1 MNLAFWC
8 RISVWVRFSP
18 GYPEAKE
25 KSLAG
30 KRREKKEVEMLLII
44 GKICRSEKVPE
55 RFLLQIQNSSSLVI
69 IDRKFLALVHEG
81 EVWYVEELKR
91 GERFLIV
98 KPVKKFENQLELLDF
113 IFERKAEEEW
123 KREYPLPLDYFV
135 KFHLLGSYHHFK
147 YPSYLSPKSPTIYL
161 RDERIGSHKRPLY
174 AVKTSSCFIPVAGT
188 VFGRQSNIWIPHVL
202 DLKSYFDEY
211 PVEELLPYSPEIWD
225 RGKDWWEKKTEKT
238 DPKNIVEM
246 NYVEARKNWLKRWL
260 IQNSSRHLFEIKE
273 RNQIEEYVFKTSNV
287 EIFKLNDNHFFLD
300 EEKAFALLADEWEEQ
315 VFRNIF
321 K

>member
-1 MNLAFWC
+1 M
-8 RISVWVRFSP
+8 
-18 GYPEAKE
+18 
-25 KSLAG
+25 
-30 KRREKKEVEMLLII
+30 
-44 GKICRSEKVPE
+44 PE
-55 RFLLQIQNSSSLVI
+55 RFLIKSHFTSNLVL
-69 IDRKFLALVHEG
+69 IDRKFLPLVKEG
-81 EVWYVEELKR
+81 EVWYVEILKQ
-91 GERFLIV
+91 GEKFIVV
-98 KPVKKFENQLELLDF
+98 KPVKIFETQLDLIDF
-113 IFERKAEEEW
+113 IFQMKAEEEW
-123 KREYPLPLDYFV
+123 KRGYPLPLDYFV

-147 YPSYLSPKSPTIYL
+147 YPSYLSLSPKSPTIYL

-188 VFGRQSNIWIPHVL
+188 VFGRQSNIWIPHLL

-211 PVEELLPYSPEIWD
+211 NVEELLPYSPEIWD
-225 RGKDWWEKKTEKT
+225 RGKDWWEKKT
-238 DPKNIVEM
+238 DSKNIVEM
-246 NYVEARKNWLKRWL
+246 NYEEARKNWLKRWL

-273 RNQIEEYVFKTSNV
+273 RNQIEEYVFKKKKL